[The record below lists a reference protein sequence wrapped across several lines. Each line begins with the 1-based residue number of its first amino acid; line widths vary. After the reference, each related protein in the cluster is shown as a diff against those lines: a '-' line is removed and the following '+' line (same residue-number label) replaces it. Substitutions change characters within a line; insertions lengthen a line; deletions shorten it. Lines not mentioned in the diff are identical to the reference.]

1 MRITTV
7 ARNHAGRRTAAV
19 VTVAAAVALAVAL
32 ASSAQAAPVRV
43 PLATADAFA
52 ILAGAGIT
60 NTGSTT
66 VAGDI
71 GTSPTPSITGA
82 GSITQTG
89 ATHAADAVADRAKT
103 DLVAAYDQAAGQGPV
118 AAVPV
123 ELGGLTLTSGVY
135 SSDDALG
142 ITGTL
147 TLDGGGDPG
156 AVFVFQTPS
165 TLITATDST
174 VALVNGAQACNVYW
188 QVGSSAT
195 LGVRTQFTGTVMALT
210 SITLETGATVDG
222 RVLARNG
229 AVTLDSNTIIRSA
242 CATPTPSASPSASPG
257 TTAGPV
263 PGDGASA
270 APGTGSGAG
279 TGTAAGTGTGAGS
292 GPQVSRVPVGGVQT
306 GDGSSVGSSVG
317 APVAL
322 ALAGGVA
329 LVAGV
334 LRLRARH
341 PSPAA

>member
-1 MRITTV
+1 MRTTTV
-7 ARNHAGRRTAAV
+7 ARTHPGRRTAGA

-32 ASSAQAAPVRV
+32 ASSAQAAPIPV

-52 ILAGAGIT
+52 ILAGTGIT

-66 VAGDI
+66 VEGDI
-71 GTSPTPSITGA
+71 GTFPTPAITGA
-82 GSITQTG
+82 DSIEQTG
-89 ATHAADAVADRAKT
+89 ATHAADEVADQAKT
-103 DLVAAYDQAAGQGPV
+103 DLVTAYDHAAGQKPV
-118 AAVPV
+118 LAVPV
-123 ELGGLTLTSGVY
+123 ELGGLKLTSGVY
-135 SSDDALG
+135 SSDDELD

-165 TLITATDST
+165 TLITATDSA

-195 LGVRTQFTGTVMALT
+195 LGERTRLAGTVMALET
-210 SITLETGATVDG
+210 ISLNTGATVDG

-229 AVTLDSNTIIRSA
+229 AVTLKSNTIIRPA

-270 APGTGSGAG
+270 APGTGVGAG
-279 TGTAAGTGTGAGS
+279 TGAGTGAGS
-292 GPQVSRVPVGGVQT
+292 GPQVPRVPVGGVQT
-306 GDGSSVGSSVG
+306 GDGSSMGSLGG

-334 LRLRARH
+334 LRLRARR

>member
-1 MRITTV
+1 MRTTTV
-7 ARNHAGRRTAAV
+7 ARTHTGRRTAAA
-19 VTVAAAVALAVAL
+19 VTLAAAVALAVAL
-32 ASSAQAAPVRV
+32 APSAQAAPVPV
-43 PLATADAFA
+43 PLATADGFA

-89 ATHAADAVADRAKT
+89 ATHAADGVADQAKT
-103 DLVAAYDQAAGQGPV
+103 DLVTAYDQAAGQGPV
-118 AAVPV
+118 LAVPV

-135 SSDDALG
+135 SSGGALG
-142 ITGTL
+142 LTGTL
-147 TLDGGGDPG
+147 TLDGGGDPN

-210 SITLETGATVDG
+210 SITLTTGATVDG
-222 RVLARNG
+222 RVLARDG
-229 AVTLDSNTIIRSA
+229 AVTLDSNTIIRPS
-242 CATPTPSASPSASPG
+242 CATPTPSASPSATASPG
-257 TTAGPV
+257 ATAGPV

-279 TGTAAGTGTGAGS
+279 TGTGTGAGS
-292 GPQVSRVPVGGVQT
+292 GPQVPRVPVGGVET

-322 ALAGGVA
+322 ALVGGVA

-334 LRLRARH
+334 LRQRARR
-341 PSPAA
+341 PSPVA